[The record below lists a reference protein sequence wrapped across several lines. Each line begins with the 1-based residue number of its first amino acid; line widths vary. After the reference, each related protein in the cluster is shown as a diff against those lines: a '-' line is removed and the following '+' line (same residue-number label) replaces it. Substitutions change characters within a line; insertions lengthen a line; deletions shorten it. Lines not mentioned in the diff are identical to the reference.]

1 MLHQSVKP
9 IWKTIIELLESA
21 NHVGSRV
28 LDQGDKVPYNLIHV
42 RNKDTIRTKSTTVLR
57 VSPDLA
63 KRMAHALSTWMSVS
77 VEPEAPG
84 HVGDLTA
91 AMDNKLRRLYRV
103 LSGAAATQWYVLNTF
118 GAHIAR
124 DQGLPANTIQI
135 DVVRDGVICRNE
147 PYTQYAFDE
156 LIRSIEHAEAQQ

>member
-21 NHVGSRV
+21 NFVGGML
-28 LDQGDKVPYNLIHV
+28 LDRSDNVPHNLIYARV
-42 RNKDTIRTKSTTVLR
+42 KDTVRTKSMTVLR

-63 KRMAHALSTWMSVS
+63 KRMAHALSAWMPTSA
-77 VEPEAPG
+77 EPEVPG
-84 HVGDLTA
+84 HAGDITTA
-91 AMDNKLRRLYRV
+91 RDNKLRRLYHV

-147 PYTQYAFDE
+147 QYTQYAFDE
-156 LIRSIEHAEAQQ
+156 LIRSIEHTEAQQ